1 MTQTA
6 SQTPALE
13 PPPAARGAGPGR
25 PRRSRP
31 GVSLHTAERFGLFV
45 LFAIV
50 IVVFTILQGDTF
62 ATTANWR
69 NIATS
74 QSVLA
79 VIGLALIFPLVGG
92 RFDVSV
98 GNNMGL
104 CAVLVAA
111 LMGNHHWAL
120 LPAIV
125 ATVAVGSLI
134 GVANGVIVT
143 YLGVNSIIATIGTGT
158 IMSGLV
164 QAYTKG
170 IPINNGLSPTLT
182 TLSAKNVLGIPDLF
196 VIMLIISVIAWFVL
210 TQTPYGRRLLATGSN
225 QSAARLTGMNV
236 RRTILLSFV
245 LSGCLAGVAGVLQI
259 AAQGSG
265 DPSAGGLPT
274 ILPALAAV
282 FLGATTWQPG
292 KYNVPGTIVGLFFVG
307 TTISGLVLL
316 GVEPWVTDVFN
327 GAAVVVAIAIS
338 AQLRRRRTGTL
349 EIGT

>member
-6 SQTPALE
+6 SQIPVVE
-13 PPPAARGAGPGR
+13 PPVQPGAAPGR
-25 PRRSRP
+25 SRRGP
-31 GVSLHTAERFGLFV
+31 TVLSLHTAERFGLFV
-45 LFAIV
+45 LFALV
-50 IVVFTILQGDTF
+50 ILVFTILKGDTF

-111 LMGNHHWAL
+111 LMGNHGWAL
-120 LPAIV
+120 VPAIV

-158 IMSGLV
+158 IMGGLV

-182 TLSAKNVLGIPDLF
+182 TLSAKNAAGIPDLF

-265 DPSAGGLPT
+265 DPGAGGLPT